1 MKALVKEKSEV
12 GLKLQEVATPKIK
25 SDEVLIKVK
34 TTAICGTDLH
44 IWNWDNWASKT
55 IKPPMTVGHEF
66 MGEIIEIG
74 SAVEGLTLGDR
85 VSAESHMV
93 GQASRN
99 ARAGKLHLDP
109 DTVNLGV
116 DRDGAFAEFVSIPSR
131 NVVQLP
137 DSVDNE
143 MGAILD
149 PFGNA
154 IHATLSFDLVGEDVL
169 ITGAGPIGIMSAAI
183 ALHVGARRVL
193 ITDINDV
200 RLSLAKTVSNVEAL
214 NPSKENI
221 EDKMKNMGLKEG
233 FDVGLEMSGSEVAL
247 DQMVDSMVM
256 GGNIA
261 LLGLPSDPI
270 NLDLSK
276 IIFKALNL
284 KAIYGREMF
293 ETWYKGL
300 ALIDSGLNVKNV
312 ITHSFHYTEFE
323 KAFQLLN
330 EGKAGKVVLN
340 WD

>member
-12 GLKLQEVATPKIK
+12 GLTLQEVEKPKIK
-25 SDEVLIKVK
+25 SDEVLIQVK

-44 IWNWDNWASKT
+44 IWNWDAWASKT

-66 MGEIIEIG
+66 MGEVVEIG
-74 SAVEGLTLGDR
+74 VDVKDLALGDR
-85 VSAESHMV
+85 VSAESHIV
-93 GQASRN
+93 GCTSRN

-116 DRDGAFAEFVSIPSR
+116 NRDGAFAEFVSVPSR
-131 NVVQLP
+131 NVVKLP
-137 DSVDNE
+137 DSVDDE

-154 IHATLSFDLVGEDVL
+154 IHATLSFNLVGEDVL

-183 ALHVGARRVL
+183 ALHVGARKVL
-193 ITDINDV
+193 ITDINDD
-200 RLSLAKTVSNVEAL
+200 RLSLAKTVSDVEIL
-214 NPSKENI
+214 NPSKEKI
-221 EDKMKNMGLKEG
+221 EDKMKSMGLKEG
-233 FDVGLEMSGSEVAL
+233 FDVGLEMSGSEAAL
-247 DQMVDSMVM
+247 DQMIDSMLM

-261 LLGLPSDPI
+261 LLGLPSDKI

-276 IIFKALNL
+276 LIFKALNL
-284 KAIYGREMF
+284 KSIYGREMF

-300 ALIDSGLNVKNV
+300 ALIDSGLDVKNV

-323 KAFQLLN
+323 KAFELLN
-330 EGKAGKVVLN
+330 KGKAGKVVLN

>member
-12 GLKLQEVATPKIK
+12 GLKLQEVDKPKIK

-34 TTAICGTDLH
+34 ATAICGTDLH
-44 IWNWDNWASKT
+44 IWNWDTWASKT

-66 MGEIIEIG
+66 MGEVIEIG
-74 SAVEGLTLGDR
+74 DNVKGLELGDR
-85 VSAESHMV
+85 VSAESHIV
-93 GQASRN
+93 GSISRN

-116 DRDGAFAEFVSIPSR
+116 DRDGAFAEFVSIPFR
-131 NVVQLP
+131 NVVKLP
-137 DSVDNE
+137 DSVDDE

-183 ALHVGARRVL
+183 ALHVGARKVL
-193 ITDINDV
+193 ITDINDD
-200 RLSLAKTVSNVEAL
+200 RLSLAKTVSAVETL

-221 EDKMKNMGLKEG
+221 KDKMKSMGLKEG
-233 FDVGLEMSGSEVAL
+233 FDVGLEMSGSEIAL
-247 DQMVDSMVM
+247 DQMIDSMLM
-256 GGNIA
+256 GGNVA
-261 LLGLPSDPI
+261 LLGLPSDTI

-276 IIFKALNL
+276 LIFKALNI
-284 KAIYGREMF
+284 KSIYGREMF

-300 ALIDSGLNVKNV
+300 ALIDSGLDVKKV
-312 ITHSFHYTEFE
+312 ITHSFHYTDFE

-330 EGKAGKVVLN
+330 EGKAGKVILN
-340 WD
+340 WC

>member
-12 GLKLQEVATPKIK
+12 GLKLQEVKTPKIK

-74 SAVEGLTLGDR
+74 SAVEGLTIGDR

-93 GQASRN
+93 GQVSRN

-183 ALHVGARRVL
+183 ALHVGARKVL
-193 ITDINDV
+193 ITDINDD
-200 RLSLAKTVSNVEAL
+200 RLSLAKTVCNVETL
-214 NPSKENI
+214 NPSKENM
-221 EDKMKNMGLKEG
+221 EDKMKDMGLKEG
-233 FDVGLEMSGSEVAL
+233 FDIGLEMSGSEAAL
-247 DQMVDSMVM
+247 DQMIDSMLM

-300 ALIDSGLNVKNV
+300 ALIDSGLDVKNV
-312 ITHSFHYTEFE
+312 ITHSFHYTDFE

>member
-12 GLKLQEVATPKIK
+12 GLKLQEVEKPKIK
-25 SDEVLIKVK
+25 SDEVLIQVK

-44 IWNWDNWASKT
+44 IWNWDAWASKT

-66 MGEIIEIG
+66 MGEVIEIG
-74 SAVEGLTLGDR
+74 DDVKDLTLGDR
-85 VSAESHMV
+85 VSAESHIV
-93 GQASRN
+93 GCTSRN

-116 DRDGAFAEFVSIPSR
+116 DRDGAFAEFVSVPSR

-137 DSVDNE
+137 DSVDDE

-183 ALHVGARRVL
+183 ALHVGARKVL
-193 ITDINDV
+193 ITDINDD
-200 RLSLAKTVSNVEAL
+200 RLSLAKTVSDVEIL
-214 NPSKENI
+214 NPSKEKI
-221 EDKMKNMGLKEG
+221 EDKMKSMGLKEG
-233 FDVGLEMSGSEVAL
+233 FDVGLEMSGSEAAL
-247 DQMVDSMVM
+247 DQMIDSMLM

-261 LLGLPSDPI
+261 LLGLPSDKI

-276 IIFKALNL
+276 LIFKALNL
-284 KAIYGREMF
+284 KSIYGREMF

-300 ALIDSGLNVKNV
+300 ALIDSGLDVKNV

-323 KAFQLLN
+323 KAFELLN
-330 EGKAGKVVLN
+330 KGKAGKVVLN

>member
-12 GLKLQEVATPKIK
+12 GLTLQEVEKPKIK
-25 SDEVLIKVK
+25 SDEVLIQVK

-44 IWNWDNWASKT
+44 IWNWDAWASKT

-66 MGEIIEIG
+66 MGEVIEIG
-74 SAVEGLTLGDR
+74 DDVKDLTLGDR
-85 VSAESHMV
+85 VSAESQIV
-93 GQASRN
+93 GCTSRN

-116 DRDGAFAEFVSIPSR
+116 DRDGAFAEFVSVPSR

-137 DSVDNE
+137 DSVDDE

-183 ALHVGARRVL
+183 ALHVGARKVL
-193 ITDINDV
+193 ITDINDD
-200 RLSLAKTVSNVEAL
+200 RLSLAKTVSDVEIL
-214 NPSKENI
+214 NPSKEKI
-221 EDKMKNMGLKEG
+221 EDKMKSMGLKEG
-233 FDVGLEMSGSEVAL
+233 FDVGLEMSGSEAAL
-247 DQMVDSMVM
+247 DQMIDSMLM

-261 LLGLPSDPI
+261 LLGLPSDKI

-276 IIFKALNL
+276 LIFKALNL
-284 KAIYGREMF
+284 KSIYGREMF

-300 ALIDSGLNVKNV
+300 ALIDSGLDVKNV

-323 KAFQLLN
+323 KAFELLN
-330 EGKAGKVVLN
+330 KGKAGKVVLN

>member
-12 GLKLQEVATPKIK
+12 GLKLQEVKTPKIK

-66 MGEIIEIG
+66 MGKIIEIG
-74 SAVEGLTLGDR
+74 SAVEGLTIGDR

-93 GQASRN
+93 GQVSRN

-183 ALHVGARRVL
+183 ALHVGARKVL
-193 ITDINDV
+193 ITDINDD
-200 RLSLAKTVSNVEAL
+200 RLSLAKTVCNVETL

-221 EDKMKNMGLKEG
+221 EDKMKDMGLKEG
-233 FDVGLEMSGSEVAL
+233 FDIGLEMSGSEAAL
-247 DQMVDSMVM
+247 DQMIDSMLM

>member
-1 MKALVKEKSEV
+1 MKALVKEKPEV
-12 GLKLQEVATPKIK
+12 GLKLQEVDTPKIK

-34 TTAICGTDLH
+34 ATAICGTDLH

-74 SAVEGLTLGDR
+74 SDVEGLAMGDR

-93 GQASRN
+93 GQVSRN

-183 ALHVGARRVL
+183 ALHVGARKVL
-193 ITDINDV
+193 ITDVNDD
-200 RLSLAKTVSNVEAL
+200 RLSLAKTVSNVETL

-221 EDKMKNMGLKEG
+221 ENKMKDMGLKEG
-233 FDVGLEMSGSEVAL
+233 FDVGLEMSGSEAAL
-247 DQMVDSMVM
+247 DQMIDSMLM

-300 ALIDSGLNVKNV
+300 ALIDSGLDVKNV

-323 KAFQLLN
+323 KAFELLN
-330 EGKAGKVVLN
+330 KGKAGKVVLN
-340 WD
+340 WG

>member
-12 GLKLQEVATPKIK
+12 GLKLQEVEKPKIK
-25 SDEVLIKVK
+25 SDDVLIKVK
-34 TTAICGTDLH
+34 ATAICGTDLH
-44 IWNWDNWASKT
+44 IWNWDAWASKT

-66 MGEIIEIG
+66 MGEVVEIG
-74 SAVEGLTLGDR
+74 DDVKDLALGDR
-85 VSAESHMV
+85 VSAESHIV
-93 GQASRN
+93 GCTSRN

-116 DRDGAFAEFVSIPSR
+116 NRDGAFAEFVSVPSR
-131 NVVQLP
+131 NVVKLP
-137 DSVDNE
+137 DSVDDE

-154 IHATLSFDLVGEDVL
+154 IHATLSFNLVGEDVL

-183 ALHVGARRVL
+183 ALHVGARKVL
-193 ITDINDV
+193 ITDINDD
-200 RLSLAKTVSNVEAL
+200 RLSLAKTVSAVETL

-221 EDKMKNMGLKEG
+221 KDKMKSMGLKEG
-233 FDVGLEMSGSEVAL
+233 FDVGLEMSGSEIAL
-247 DQMVDSMVM
+247 DQMIDSMLM
-256 GGNIA
+256 GGNVA
-261 LLGLPSDPI
+261 LLGLPSDTI

-276 IIFKALNL
+276 LIFKALNI
-284 KAIYGREMF
+284 KSIYGREMF

-300 ALIDSGLNVKNV
+300 ALIDSGLDVKKV

-330 EGKAGKVVLN
+330 EGKAGKVILN
-340 WD
+340 WC

>member
-12 GLKLQEVATPKIK
+12 GLKLQEVEKPKIK
-25 SDEVLIKVK
+25 SDDILIKVK
-34 TTAICGTDLH
+34 ATAICGTDLH
-44 IWNWDNWASKT
+44 IWNWDAWASKT

-66 MGEIIEIG
+66 MGEVIEIG
-74 SAVEGLTLGDR
+74 DDVKDLALRDR
-85 VSAESHMV
+85 VSAESHIV
-93 GQASRN
+93 GCTSRN

-116 DRDGAFAEFVSIPSR
+116 NRDGAFAEFVSVPSR
-131 NVVQLP
+131 NVVKLP
-137 DSVDNE
+137 DSVDDE

-154 IHATLSFDLVGEDVL
+154 IHATLSFNLVGEDVL

-183 ALHVGARRVL
+183 ALHVGARKVL
-193 ITDINDV
+193 ITDINDD
-200 RLSLAKTVSNVEAL
+200 RLSLAKTVSDVEIL
-214 NPSKENI
+214 NPSKEKI
-221 EDKMKNMGLKEG
+221 EDKMKSMGLKEG

-247 DQMVDSMVM
+247 DQMIDSMLM

-261 LLGLPSDPI
+261 LLGLPSDKI

-276 IIFKALNL
+276 LIFKALNL
-284 KAIYGREMF
+284 KSIYGREMF

-300 ALIDSGLNVKNV
+300 ALIDSGLDVKNV

-323 KAFQLLN
+323 KAFELLN
-330 EGKAGKVVLN
+330 KGKAGKVVLN

>member
-12 GLKLQEVATPKIK
+12 GLKLQEVKTPKIK

-74 SAVEGLTLGDR
+74 SAVEGLTIGDR

-93 GQASRN
+93 GQVSRN

-183 ALHVGARRVL
+183 ALHVGARKVL
-193 ITDINDV
+193 ITDINDD
-200 RLSLAKTVSNVEAL
+200 RLSLAKTVCNVETL

-221 EDKMKNMGLKEG
+221 EDKMKDMGLKEG
-233 FDVGLEMSGSEVAL
+233 FDIGLEMSGSEAAL
-247 DQMVDSMVM
+247 DQMIDSMLM

-300 ALIDSGLNVKNV
+300 ALIDSGLDVKNV
-312 ITHSFHYTEFE
+312 ITHSFHYTDFE

>member
-1 MKALVKEKSEV
+1 MKALVKEKPEV
-12 GLKLQEVATPKIK
+12 GLKLQEVDTPKIK

-66 MGEIIEIG
+66 MGKIIEIG
-74 SAVEGLTLGDR
+74 SAVEGLTIGDR

-93 GQASRN
+93 GQVSRN

-137 DSVDNE
+137 DSVDNQ

-183 ALHVGARRVL
+183 ALHVGARKVL
-193 ITDINDV
+193 ITDINDD
-200 RLSLAKTVSNVEAL
+200 RLSLAKTVCNVETL

-221 EDKMKNMGLKEG
+221 EDKMKDMGLKEG
-233 FDVGLEMSGSEVAL
+233 FDIGLEMSGSEAAL
-247 DQMVDSMVM
+247 DQMIDSMLM

-300 ALIDSGLNVKNV
+300 ALIDSGLDVKNV
-312 ITHSFHYTEFE
+312 ITHSFHYTDFE

>member
-12 GLKLQEVATPKIK
+12 GLKLQEVKTPKIK

-66 MGEIIEIG
+66 MGKIIEIG
-74 SAVEGLTLGDR
+74 SAVEGLTIGDR

-93 GQASRN
+93 GQVSRN
-99 ARAGKLHLDP
+99 ARAGNLHLDP

-183 ALHVGARRVL
+183 ALHVGARKVL
-193 ITDINDV
+193 ITDINDD
-200 RLSLAKTVSNVEAL
+200 RLSLAKTVCNVETL

-221 EDKMKNMGLKEG
+221 EDKMKDMGLKEG
-233 FDVGLEMSGSEVAL
+233 FDIGLEMSGSEAAL
-247 DQMVDSMVM
+247 DQMIDSMLM

-300 ALIDSGLNVKNV
+300 ALIDSGLDVKNV
-312 ITHSFHYTEFE
+312 ITHSFHYTDFE

>member
-12 GLKLQEVATPKIK
+12 GLTLQEVEKPKIK
-25 SDEVLIKVK
+25 SDEVLIQVK

-44 IWNWDNWASKT
+44 IWNWDAWASKT

-66 MGEIIEIG
+66 MGEVIEIG
-74 SAVEGLTLGDR
+74 DDVKDLALGDR
-85 VSAESHMV
+85 VSAESHIV
-93 GQASRN
+93 GCTSRN

-116 DRDGAFAEFVSIPSR
+116 DRDGAFAEFVSAPSR

-137 DSVDNE
+137 DSVDDE

-183 ALHVGARRVL
+183 ALHVGARKVL
-193 ITDINDV
+193 ITDINDD
-200 RLSLAKTVSNVEAL
+200 RLSLAKTVSDVEIL
-214 NPSKENI
+214 NPSKEKI
-221 EDKMKNMGLKEG
+221 EDKMKSMGLKEG
-233 FDVGLEMSGSEVAL
+233 FDVGLEMSGSEAAL
-247 DQMVDSMVM
+247 DQMIDSMLM

-261 LLGLPSDPI
+261 LLGLPSDKI

-276 IIFKALNL
+276 LIFKALNL
-284 KAIYGREMF
+284 KSIYGREMF

-300 ALIDSGLNVKNV
+300 ALIDSGLDVKNV

-323 KAFQLLN
+323 KAFELLN
-330 EGKAGKVVLN
+330 KGKAGKVVLN

>member
-12 GLKLQEVATPKIK
+12 GLTLQEVEKPKIK
-25 SDEVLIKVK
+25 SDEVLIQVK

-44 IWNWDNWASKT
+44 IWNWDAWASKT

-66 MGEIIEIG
+66 MGEVVEIG
-74 SAVEGLTLGDR
+74 VDVKDLALGDR
-85 VSAESHMV
+85 VSAESHIV
-93 GQASRN
+93 GCTSRN

-116 DRDGAFAEFVSIPSR
+116 NRDGAFAEFVSVPSR
-131 NVVQLP
+131 NVVKLP
-137 DSVDNE
+137 DSVDDE

-183 ALHVGARRVL
+183 ALHVGARKVL
-193 ITDINDV
+193 ITDINDD
-200 RLSLAKTVSNVEAL
+200 RLSLAKTVSDVEIL
-214 NPSKENI
+214 NPSKEKI
-221 EDKMKNMGLKEG
+221 EDKMKSMGLKEG
-233 FDVGLEMSGSEVAL
+233 FDVGLEMSGSEAAL
-247 DQMVDSMVM
+247 DQMIDSMLM

-261 LLGLPSDPI
+261 LLGLPSDKI

-276 IIFKALNL
+276 LIFKALNL
-284 KAIYGREMF
+284 KSIYGREMF

-300 ALIDSGLNVKNV
+300 ALIDSGLDVKNV

-323 KAFQLLN
+323 KAFELLN
-330 EGKAGKVVLN
+330 KGKAGKVVLN

>member
-12 GLKLQEVATPKIK
+12 GLKLQEVDKPKIK

-34 TTAICGTDLH
+34 ATAICGTDLH
-44 IWNWDNWASKT
+44 IWNWDTWASKT

-66 MGEIIEIG
+66 MGEVLETG
-74 SAVEGLTLGDR
+74 DNVKGLELGDR
-85 VSAESHMV
+85 VSAESHIV
-93 GQASRN
+93 GSISRN

-116 DRDGAFAEFVSIPSR
+116 DRDGAFAEFVSIPFR
-131 NVVQLP
+131 NVVKLP
-137 DSVDNE
+137 DSVDDE

-183 ALHVGARRVL
+183 ALHVGARKVL
-193 ITDINDV
+193 ITDINDD
-200 RLSLAKTVSNVEAL
+200 RLSLAKTVSAVETL

-221 EDKMKNMGLKEG
+221 KDKMKSMGLKEG
-233 FDVGLEMSGSEVAL
+233 FDVGLEMSGSEIAL
-247 DQMVDSMVM
+247 DQMIDSMLM
-256 GGNIA
+256 GGNVA
-261 LLGLPSDPI
+261 LLGLPSDTI

-276 IIFKALNL
+276 LIFKALNI
-284 KAIYGREMF
+284 KSIYGREMF

-300 ALIDSGLNVKNV
+300 ALIDSGLDVKKV

-330 EGKAGKVVLN
+330 EGKAGKVILN
-340 WD
+340 WC

>member
-12 GLKLQEVATPKIK
+12 GLKLQEVDKPKIK

-34 TTAICGTDLH
+34 ATAICGTDLH
-44 IWNWDNWASKT
+44 IWNWDAWASKT

-66 MGEIIEIG
+66 MGEVIEIG
-74 SAVEGLTLGDR
+74 DNVKGLELGDR
-85 VSAESHMV
+85 VSAESHIV
-93 GQASRN
+93 GSISRN

-116 DRDGAFAEFVSIPSR
+116 DRDGAFAEFVSIPFR
-131 NVVQLP
+131 NVVKLP
-137 DSVDNE
+137 DSVDDE

-183 ALHVGARRVL
+183 ALHVGARKVL
-193 ITDINDV
+193 ITDINDD
-200 RLSLAKTVSNVEAL
+200 RLSLAKTVSAVETL

-221 EDKMKNMGLKEG
+221 KDKMKSMGLKEG
-233 FDVGLEMSGSEVAL
+233 FDVGLEMSGSEIAL
-247 DQMVDSMVM
+247 DQMIDSMLM
-256 GGNIA
+256 GGNVA
-261 LLGLPSDPI
+261 LLGLPSDTI

-276 IIFKALNL
+276 LIFKALNI
-284 KAIYGREMF
+284 KSIYGREMF

-300 ALIDSGLNVKNV
+300 ALIDSGLDVKKV

-330 EGKAGKVVLN
+330 EGKAGKVILN
-340 WD
+340 WC

>member
-1 MKALVKEKSEV
+1 MKALVKEKLEV
-12 GLKLQEVATPKIK
+12 GLKLQEVDTPKIK

-66 MGEIIEIG
+66 MGKIIEIG
-74 SAVEGLTLGDR
+74 SAVEGLTIGDR

-93 GQASRN
+93 GQVSRN

-200 RLSLAKTVSNVEAL
+200 RLSLAKTVSNVETL

>member
-12 GLKLQEVATPKIK
+12 GLKLQEVKTPKIK

-74 SAVEGLTLGDR
+74 SAVEGLTIGDR

-183 ALHVGARRVL
+183 ALHVGARKVL
-193 ITDINDV
+193 ITDINDD
-200 RLSLAKTVSNVEAL
+200 RLSLAKTVCNVETL

-221 EDKMKNMGLKEG
+221 EDKMKDMGLKEG
-233 FDVGLEMSGSEVAL
+233 FDIGLEMSGSEAAL
-247 DQMVDSMVM
+247 DQMIDSMLM

-300 ALIDSGLNVKNV
+300 ALIDSGLDVKDV
-312 ITHSFHYTEFE
+312 ITHSFHYTDFE

>member
-1 MKALVKEKSEV
+1 MKALVKEKPEA
-12 GLKLQEVATPKIK
+12 GLKLQEVDTPKIK

-74 SAVEGLTLGDR
+74 SAVEGLKIGDR

-93 GQASRN
+93 GQVSRN

-183 ALHVGARRVL
+183 ALHVGARKVL
-193 ITDINDV
+193 ITDINDD
-200 RLSLAKTVSNVEAL
+200 RLSLAKTVCNVETL

-221 EDKMKNMGLKEG
+221 EDKMKDMGLKEG
-233 FDVGLEMSGSEVAL
+233 FDIGLEMSGSEAAL
-247 DQMVDSMVM
+247 DQMIDSMLM

-300 ALIDSGLNVKNV
+300 ALIDSGLDVKNV
-312 ITHSFHYTEFE
+312 ITHSFHYTDFE

>member
-1 MKALVKEKSEV
+1 MKALVKEKSQV

>member
-12 GLKLQEVATPKIK
+12 GLKLQEVNRPKIK

-66 MGEIIEIG
+66 MGKIIEIG
-74 SAVEGLTLGDR
+74 SAVEGLTIGDR

-93 GQASRN
+93 GQVSRN

-300 ALIDSGLNVKNV
+300 ALIDSGLDVKNV
-312 ITHSFHYTEFE
+312 ITHSFHYTDFE

>member
-1 MKALVKEKSEV
+1 MKALVKEKSDV
-12 GLKLQEVATPKIK
+12 GLTLQEVEKPKIK
-25 SDEVLIKVK
+25 SDEVLIQVK

-44 IWNWDNWASKT
+44 IWNWDAWASKT

-66 MGEIIEIG
+66 MGEVIEIG
-74 SAVEGLTLGDR
+74 DNVKDLALGDR

-93 GQASRN
+93 GCTSRN

-116 DRDGAFAEFVSIPSR
+116 DRDGAFAEFVSVPSR

-137 DSVDNE
+137 DSVDDE

-154 IHATLSFDLVGEDVL
+154 IHATLSFNLVGEDVL

-183 ALHVGARRVL
+183 ALHVGARKVL
-193 ITDINDV
+193 ITDINDD
-200 RLSLAKTVSNVEAL
+200 RLSLAKTVCDVETL
-214 NPSKENI
+214 NPSKEKI
-221 EDKMKNMGLKEG
+221 EDKMKSMGLKEG
-233 FDVGLEMSGSEVAL
+233 FDVGLEMSGSEAAL
-247 DQMVDSMVM
+247 DQMIDSMLM

-261 LLGLPSDPI
+261 LLGLPSDKI

-276 IIFKALNL
+276 LIFKALNL
-284 KAIYGREMF
+284 KSIYGREMF

-300 ALIDSGLNVKNV
+300 ALIDSGLDVKNV

-323 KAFQLLN
+323 KAFELLN
-330 EGKAGKVVLN
+330 KGKAGKVVLN

>member
-12 GLKLQEVATPKIK
+12 GLKLQEVEKPKIK
-25 SDEVLIKVK
+25 SDEVLIQVK

-44 IWNWDNWASKT
+44 IWNWDAWASKT

-66 MGEIIEIG
+66 MGEVIEIG
-74 SAVEGLTLGDR
+74 DDVKDLTLGDR
-85 VSAESHMV
+85 VSAESHIV
-93 GQASRN
+93 GCTSRN

-116 DRDGAFAEFVSIPSR
+116 DRDGAFAEFVSVPSR

-137 DSVDNE
+137 DSVDDE

-154 IHATLSFDLVGEDVL
+154 IHATLSFNLVGEDVL

-183 ALHVGARRVL
+183 ALHVGARKVL
-193 ITDINDV
+193 ITDINDD
-200 RLSLAKTVSNVEAL
+200 RLSLAKTVSDVEIL
-214 NPSKENI
+214 NPSKEKI
-221 EDKMKNMGLKEG
+221 EDKMKSMGLKEG
-233 FDVGLEMSGSEVAL
+233 FDVGLEMSGSEAAL
-247 DQMVDSMVM
+247 DQMIDSMLM

-261 LLGLPSDPI
+261 LLGLPSDKI

-276 IIFKALNL
+276 LIFKALNL
-284 KAIYGREMF
+284 KSIYGREMF

-300 ALIDSGLNVKNV
+300 ALIDSGLDVKNV

-323 KAFQLLN
+323 KAFELLN
-330 EGKAGKVVLN
+330 KGKAGKVVLN

>member
-12 GLKLQEVATPKIK
+12 GLTLQEVEKPKIK
-25 SDEVLIKVK
+25 SDEVLIQVK

-44 IWNWDNWASKT
+44 IWNWDAWASKT

-66 MGEIIEIG
+66 MGEVIEIG
-74 SAVEGLTLGDR
+74 DDVKDLALGDR

-93 GQASRN
+93 GCTSRN

-116 DRDGAFAEFVSIPSR
+116 DRDGAFAEFVSVPSR

-137 DSVDNE
+137 DSVDDE

-183 ALHVGARRVL
+183 ALHVGARKVL
-193 ITDINDV
+193 ITDINDD
-200 RLSLAKTVSNVEAL
+200 RLSLAKTVSDVEIL
-214 NPSKENI
+214 NPSKEKI
-221 EDKMKNMGLKEG
+221 GDKMKSMGLKEG
-233 FDVGLEMSGSEVAL
+233 FDVGLEMSGSEAAL
-247 DQMVDSMVM
+247 DQMIDSMLM

-261 LLGLPSDPI
+261 LLGLPSDKI

-276 IIFKALNL
+276 LIFKALNL
-284 KAIYGREMF
+284 KSIYGREMF

-300 ALIDSGLNVKNV
+300 ALIDSGLDVKNV

-323 KAFQLLN
+323 KAFELLN
-330 EGKAGKVVLN
+330 KGKAGKVVLN

>member
-12 GLKLQEVATPKIK
+12 GLTLQEVEKPKIK
-25 SDEVLIKVK
+25 SDEVLIQVK

-44 IWNWDNWASKT
+44 IWNWDAWASKT

-66 MGEIIEIG
+66 MGEVIEIG
-74 SAVEGLTLGDR
+74 DDVKDLALGDR
-85 VSAESHMV
+85 VSAESHIV
-93 GQASRN
+93 GCTSRN

-116 DRDGAFAEFVSIPSR
+116 DRDGAFAEFVSVPSR
-131 NVVQLP
+131 NVVKLP
-137 DSVDNE
+137 DSVDDE

-183 ALHVGARRVL
+183 ALHVGARKVL
-193 ITDINDV
+193 ITDINDD
-200 RLSLAKTVSNVEAL
+200 RLSLAKTVSDVEIL
-214 NPSKENI
+214 NPSKEKI
-221 EDKMKNMGLKEG
+221 EDKMKSMGLKEG
-233 FDVGLEMSGSEVAL
+233 FDVGLEMSGSEAAL
-247 DQMVDSMVM
+247 DQMIDSMLM

-261 LLGLPSDPI
+261 LLGLPSDKI

-276 IIFKALNL
+276 LIFKALNL
-284 KAIYGREMF
+284 KSIYGREMF

-300 ALIDSGLNVKNV
+300 ALIDSGLDVKNV

-323 KAFQLLN
+323 KAFELLN
-330 EGKAGKVVLN
+330 KGKAGKVVLN

>member
-12 GLKLQEVATPKIK
+12 GLKLQEVEKPKIK
-25 SDEVLIKVK
+25 SDDVLIKVK
-34 TTAICGTDLH
+34 ATAICGTDLH
-44 IWNWDNWASKT
+44 IWNWDAWASKT

-66 MGEIIEIG
+66 MGEVVEIG
-74 SAVEGLTLGDR
+74 VDVKDLALGDR
-85 VSAESHMV
+85 VSAESHIV
-93 GQASRN
+93 GCTSRN

-116 DRDGAFAEFVSIPSR
+116 DRDGAFAEFVSAPSR

-137 DSVDNE
+137 DSVDDE

-183 ALHVGARRVL
+183 ALHVGARKVL
-193 ITDINDV
+193 ITDINDD
-200 RLSLAKTVSNVEAL
+200 RLSLAKTVSDVEIL
-214 NPSKENI
+214 NPSKEKI
-221 EDKMKNMGLKEG
+221 EDKMKSMGLKEG
-233 FDVGLEMSGSEVAL
+233 FDVGLEMSGSEAAL
-247 DQMVDSMVM
+247 DQMIDSMLM

-261 LLGLPSDPI
+261 LLGLPSDKI

-276 IIFKALNL
+276 LIFKALNL
-284 KAIYGREMF
+284 KSIYGREMF

-300 ALIDSGLNVKNV
+300 ALIDSGLDVKNV

-323 KAFQLLN
+323 KAFELLN
-330 EGKAGKVVLN
+330 KGKAGKVVLN

>member
-12 GLKLQEVATPKIK
+12 GLKLQEVEKPKIK
-25 SDEVLIKVK
+25 SDDVLIKVK
-34 TTAICGTDLH
+34 ATAICGTDLH
-44 IWNWDNWASKT
+44 IWNWDAWASKT

-66 MGEIIEIG
+66 MGEVIEIG
-74 SAVEGLTLGDR
+74 DNVKDLALGDR

-93 GQASRN
+93 GCTSRN

-116 DRDGAFAEFVSIPSR
+116 DRDGAFAEFVSVPSR

-137 DSVDNE
+137 DSVDDE

-183 ALHVGARRVL
+183 ALHVGARKVL
-193 ITDINDV
+193 ITDINDD
-200 RLSLAKTVSNVEAL
+200 RLSLAKTVCDVETL
-214 NPSKENI
+214 NPSKEKI
-221 EDKMKNMGLKEG
+221 EDKMKSMGLKEG
-233 FDVGLEMSGSEVAL
+233 FDVGLEMSGSEAAL
-247 DQMVDSMVM
+247 DQMIDSMLM

-261 LLGLPSDPI
+261 LLGLPSDKI

-276 IIFKALNL
+276 LIFKALNL
-284 KAIYGREMF
+284 KSIYGREMF

-300 ALIDSGLNVKNV
+300 ALIDSGLDVKNV

-323 KAFQLLN
+323 KAFELLN
-330 EGKAGKVVLN
+330 KGKAGKVVLN

>member
-12 GLKLQEVATPKIK
+12 GLKLQEVKTPKIK

-74 SAVEGLTLGDR
+74 SAVEGLTIGDR

-93 GQASRN
+93 GQVSRN

-183 ALHVGARRVL
+183 ALHVGARKVL
-193 ITDINDV
+193 ITDINDD
-200 RLSLAKTVSNVEAL
+200 RLSLAKSVCNVETL

-221 EDKMKNMGLKEG
+221 EDKMKDMGLKEG
-233 FDVGLEMSGSEVAL
+233 FDIGLEMSGSEAAL
-247 DQMVDSMVM
+247 DQMIDSMLM

-300 ALIDSGLNVKNV
+300 ALIDSGLDVKNV
-312 ITHSFHYTEFE
+312 ITHSFHYTDFE